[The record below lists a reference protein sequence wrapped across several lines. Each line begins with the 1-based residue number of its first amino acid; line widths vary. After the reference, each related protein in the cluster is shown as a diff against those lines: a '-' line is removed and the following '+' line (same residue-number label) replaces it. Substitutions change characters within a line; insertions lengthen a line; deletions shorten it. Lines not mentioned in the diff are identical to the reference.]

1 MRNTHQPAIPSMV
14 QLEAGDV
21 RSVGKAIQVLRLLG
35 DAGDL
40 GVTELSRQ
48 LKVHKS
54 TVSRLLATLERHGIV
69 SRNSQTD
76 KFGLGPALISLAGVA
91 LQRIDLRA
99 SAREALA
106 RLAEETTETVN
117 LAILDGDQVVNIEK
131 LPSAHYIRDI
141 GWIGRRSPLHCTATG
156 KALVAH
162 LARVE
167 LRRLLGARLK
177 RFTPH
182 TICDWATLEAEL
194 AQVRRVGYALGRE
207 ELEPGLVAVAAPI
220 QGLGGRVAGAVSVS
234 GPSFRMPPTAIEAYA
249 PHVVAAAAAISH
261 KLGHS
266 GQAMAG

>member
-1 MRNTHQPAIPSMV
+1 MI

-40 GVTELSRQ
+40 GVTELSRR
-48 LKVHKS
+48 LHVHKS
-54 TVSRLLATLERHGIV
+54 TISRLLATLERHGLV
-69 SRNSQTD
+69 ARNPHND

-99 SAREALA
+99 SAREVLA
-106 RLAEETTETVN
+106 RLAERTTETVN

-162 LARVE
+162 LDRVE
-167 LRRLLGARLK
+167 LRRLLGTRLQ
-177 RFTPH
+177 RFTPN
-182 TICDWATLEAEL
+182 TICDWAALTAEL
-194 AQVRRVGYALGRE
+194 AEVRRAGYALGRE
-207 ELEPGLVAVAAPI
+207 ELEPGLVAIAAPI
-220 QGLGGRVAGAVSVS
+220 QGLDGRVAGAVSVS
-234 GPSFRMPPTAIEAYA
+234 GPSFRMPPAAIQAYA
-249 PHVVAAAAAISH
+249 PQVVAAAAAISRN
-261 KLGHS
+261 LGYS
-266 GQAMAG
+266 GRAMVG